1 MVLAERLSVKFV
13 ISHWSVSIRLLL
25 VKLVGLRSV
34 YRSQIMLHGTAV
46 GSPVSVVCCRR
57 NCNTWR
63 NAPLQL
69 ALKRYRF
76 GYARL
81 RTLLPPFKKTKLRLL
96 MITLANRTPTSS
108 LQRNR
113 RKRKKNFSSFSRL
126 LGKPRQPQ
134 TANDSAQKT
143 NAYRQIT

>member
-69 ALKRYRF
+69 ALKRYHF
-76 GYARL
+76 GYAGL
-81 RTLLPPFKKTKLRLL
+81 RTKLRLL
-96 MITLANRTPTSS
+96 MTTLANRTPTSS